1 MAEHSIRYSST
12 TLDIQVYDDGYNP
25 KEQTGAF
32 GGGWGS
38 STNNSGAGN
47 QPMREELGC
56 VMYASNVLG
65 SRGPRKM
72 QVGVESFTAEKFAPI
87 GSVNALQPKG
97 VPTFRVVLNQ
107 P

>member
-1 MAEHSIRYSST
+1 MF
-12 TLDIQVYDDGYNP
+12 DDGYSP
-25 KEQTGAF
+25 KEQTGTF

-38 STNNSGAGN
+38 GNHGSSGGAGGAGN

-72 QVGVESFTAEKFAPI
+72 QVCVRCVEP
-87 GSVNALQPKG
+87 
-97 VPTFRVVLNQ
+97 
-107 P
+107 

>member
-1 MAEHSIRYSST
+1 MSLQNTRT
-12 TLDIQVYDDGYNP
+12 NDDQTQVYDNGYSP
-25 KEQTGAF
+25 KEQTGIL

-38 STNNSGAGN
+38 GNHGSGSGTGN

-72 QVGVESFTAEKFAPI
+72 QVGGWNRS
-87 GSVNALQPKG
+87 L
-97 VPTFRVVLNQ
+97 
-107 P
+107 